1 MAKTAKTAKKVPEG
15 TSNKI
20 DKKEVV
26 KKKPKLKTTRH
37 TLIKSVVIGD
47 TLKKVGETV
56 DLTEQGKIYFK
67 SKYYIK

>member
-1 MAKTAKTAKKVPEG
+1 MAKTVKKVPQG

-47 TLKKVGETV
+47 TLKKVGEIV

>member
-1 MAKTAKTAKKVPEG
+1 MAKTVKKVPEG

-47 TLKKVGETV
+47 KLKKVGETV

>member
-1 MAKTAKTAKKVPEG
+1 MAKTVKKVLEG

>member
-1 MAKTAKTAKKVPEG
+1 MAKTLKKVPEG

-47 TLKKVGETV
+47 TLKNVGETV